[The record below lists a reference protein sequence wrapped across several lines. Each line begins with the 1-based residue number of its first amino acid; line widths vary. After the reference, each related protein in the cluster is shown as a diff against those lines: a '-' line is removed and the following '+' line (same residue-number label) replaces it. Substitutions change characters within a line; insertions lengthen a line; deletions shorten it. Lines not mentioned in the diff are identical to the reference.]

1 MTGQRA
7 VRATIGSA
15 VALAVVLGATGCT
28 SGSSSKAAS
37 AAGTSA
43 GLPRAGAAV
52 SAAAGTGAG
61 LPQAGAAVSAAAG
74 TSAAAAAPSAGAPAA
89 PTSAAPS
96 AAANGGLLEGRPVF
110 QADPTAGRS
119 IIYTATVNVQVATAQ
134 LVLDKADEAE
144 RLAREAGGY
153 VFSREGQ
160 AADNT
165 PQTVPAGAT
174 PAPQGIAEADITIK
188 VPPANYGSL
197 LDRLE
202 KLGTELSIEQHSQ
215 DVTDQVVDSQARLSS
230 LKASVE
236 RVRTLLSKAT
246 TIGQIVNVE
255 GELTKRESDLEAME
269 GKLNVLKAQ
278 AALATLTLH
287 LQSAPPKPVVVPPKP
302 KPVPKPKHPIH
313 GFVGGLKAGGRGF
326 ATVAI
331 AVATVVG
338 AVLPFLGLLLVL
350 ALLAWWGRRVWQKNR
365 RPAGPVE
372 QASP

>member
-37 AAGTSA
+37 AAAGTS
-43 GLPRAGAAV
+43 
-52 SAAAGTGAG
+52 AG
-61 LPQAGAAVSAAAG
+61 LPQAGAAVSAAG
-74 TSAAAAAPSAGAPAA
+74 TSAAAAAPSAGAPTA
-89 PTSAAPS
+89 PTSAATS
-96 AAANGGLLEGRPVF
+96 AAASGGLLEGRPVF

-302 KPVPKPKHPIH
+302 KPLPKPKHPIH

-338 AVLPFLGLLLVL
+338 AVLPFLGLFLVL

>member
-1 MTGQRA
+1 MTGHRT

-15 VALAVVLGATGCT
+15 VALAVVLGATGCSS
-28 SGSSSKAAS
+28 SGSSKATS
-37 AAGTSA
+37 AAGT
-43 GLPRAGAAV
+43 R
-52 SAAAGTGAG
+52 AG
-61 LPQAGAAVSAAAG
+61 LPQAGAAGTAAA
-74 TSAAAAAPSAGAPAA
+74 TSAAAAAGAPSAGAPAA
-89 PTSAAPS
+89 GTSAAAS
-96 AAANGGLLEGRPVF
+96 AAANNGPLEGRPAF
-110 QADPTAGRS
+110 GADPTAGRS
-119 IIYTATVNVQVATAQ
+119 IIYTATVNVQVATPQ
-134 LVLDKADEAE
+134 LVADKADQAE
-144 RLAREAGGY
+144 QFARDAGGY

-165 PQTVPAGAT
+165 PQTVPAGQT

-197 LDRLE
+197 LNRLE
-202 KLGTELSIEQHSQ
+202 KLGTELSIQQHSQ
-215 DVTDQVVDSQARLSS
+215 DVTDQVIDSQARLSS

-246 TIGQIVNVE
+246 TIGQIVSVE

-278 AALATLTLH
+278 SALATLTLH
-287 LQSAPPKPVVVPPKP
+287 LQSAPPKPLVVPPKP
-302 KPVPKPKHPIH
+302 KPVPKPHHPIH

-338 AVLPFLGLLLVL
+338 AVLPFLGLFLVL
-350 ALLAWWGRRVWQKNR
+350 ALVAWWGRRVWLKNR
-365 RPAGPVE
+365 QHPRPAE
-372 QASP
+372 QATP